1 MELMEM
7 KVKTVALD
15 QFSNSVVILS
25 DEEEKLVLPIWI
37 GPFEA
42 QAILLPLQDKVPP
55 RPLTH
60 DLLLNI
66 CKEAGGKIEKVVI
79 TDITPDQTYLAEI
92 YMKHEKE
99 TKVIDSRP
107 SDAIALALRE
117 RVPIFMTSKLLEYT
131 RDINE
136 IFPEEEEGGQEEGP
150 LWQ

>member
-7 KVKTVALD
+7 KVKTIALD

-25 DEEEKLVLPIWI
+25 DEEDKLVLPIWI

-66 CKEAGGKIEKVVI
+66 CKETGGQIEKVVI
-79 TDITPDQTYLAEI
+79 TDITVDQTYLAEI
-92 YMKHEKE
+92 YMKHNKE
-99 TKVIDSRP
+99 TKIIDSRP
-107 SDAIALALRE
+107 SDAIAIALRE
-117 RVPIFMTSKLLEYT
+117 GIPIYMTSKLLEYT

-136 IFPEEEEGGQEEGP
+136 IFPEEGGEQEEGP